1 MSKISLDSKFEE
13 DLVNKCKT
21 DKNAFGVLYNHYFHH
36 ILNFIKPKVDSIE
49 TAEDICSNVFK
60 KAFEAIDG
68 FKWQGISFSSWLYR
82 IARNQVIDYYR
93 SKKEH
98 LPLED
103 ALIPS
108 HEKSPE
114 ELFEQS
120 SFEEAIKNLIEE
132 LPEKERKIIYMKFFE
147 GYTNKTISNL
157 LNLSETNVSTIV
169 YRAIA
174 KLRETIS

>member
-21 DKNAFGVLYNHYFHH
+21 DKNAFGVLYNHYFQH
-36 ILNFIKPKVDSIE
+36 ILNFIKPKVDSVE
-49 TAEDICSNVFK
+49 TAEDICSSVFK
-60 KAFEAIDG
+60 KAFESMSS

-82 IARNQVIDYYR
+82 IARNSIIDYYR

-98 LPLED
+98 LPLEE
-103 ALIPS
+103 ALIAS

-114 ELFEQS
+114 EQFEANT
-120 SFEEAIKNLIEE
+120 FEESIKNLIEA

-174 KLRETIS
+174 KLREEIS